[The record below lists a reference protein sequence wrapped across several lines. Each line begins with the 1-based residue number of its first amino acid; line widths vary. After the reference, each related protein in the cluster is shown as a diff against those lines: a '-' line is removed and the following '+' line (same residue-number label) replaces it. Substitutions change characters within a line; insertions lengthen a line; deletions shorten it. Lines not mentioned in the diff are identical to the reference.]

1 MSALNSHNALGRG
14 MGTLLSTDF
23 DKSILLGES
32 ERIQKISIDF
42 VAPNV
47 NQPRKEFN
55 TDSIGEL
62 AESIKVH
69 GVLQPLIVAPIKGE
83 KDKYSIIAGER
94 RWRASKLAKL
104 KTVPV
109 IVRDEK
115 EDTKLEIALIENIQR
130 VNLSPLE
137 LAKSVNE
144 LHQNFDL
151 TYDDIGKRLGKS
163 GRTIANNVRLLQL
176 PKEAIDAL
184 NSNKITEG
192 HARSIL
198 SLNANPSAQRELLDT
213 IIKKGWSVRQA
224 ERWVVAY
231 KKLGADNKT
240 AHERVK
246 TENPY
251 TKQLGKRIDAPVSIK
266 RTARGG
272 RLEIGFKNEDDL
284 ARIIKQLS

>member
-14 MGTLLSTDF
+14 MNSLLSSDF
-23 DKSILLGES
+23 DKSILLDES
-32 ERIQKISIDF
+32 ERIQKIAINQIS
-42 VAPNV
+42 PNV

-55 TDSIGEL
+55 RESISEL

-69 GVLQPLIVAPIKGE
+69 GVLQPLIVAPVDGE

-94 RWRASKLAKL
+94 RWRASKLANL

-115 EDTKLEIALIENIQR
+115 EDIKLEIALIENIQR
-130 VNLSPLE
+130 VNLSPME

-144 LHQNFDL
+144 LHSNFNI

-176 PKEAIDAL
+176 PQEAINAL
-184 NSNKITEG
+184 NSNKISEG

-198 SLNANPSAQRELLDT
+198 SLNNDPLVQKELLDT
-213 IIKKGWSVRQA
+213 IIKNGWSVRQA
-224 ERWVVAY
+224 ERWVVAF
-231 KKLGADNKT
+231 KKLGVDNKT

-251 TKQLGKRIDAPVSIK
+251 TKKLGIRLNAPVSIK
-266 RTARGG
+266 RTAKGG
-272 RLEIGFKNEDDL
+272 RLEISFKNEDDL

>member
-1 MSALNSHNALGRG
+1 VSALNSHNALGRG
-14 MGTLLSTDF
+14 MNSLLSSDF
-23 DKSILLGES
+23 DKSILLDES
-32 ERIQKISIDF
+32 ERIQKIAINQIS
-42 VAPNV
+42 PNV

-55 TDSIGEL
+55 RESISEL

-69 GVLQPLIVAPIKGE
+69 GVLQPLIVAPVDGE

-94 RWRASKLAKL
+94 RWRASKLANL

-115 EDTKLEIALIENIQR
+115 EDIKLEIALIENIQR
-130 VNLSPLE
+130 VNLSPME

-144 LHQNFDL
+144 LHSNFNI

-176 PKEAIDAL
+176 PQEAINAL
-184 NSNKITEG
+184 NSNKISEG

-198 SLNANPSAQRELLDT
+198 SLNNDPLVQKELLDT
-213 IIKKGWSVRQA
+213 IIKNGWSVRQA
-224 ERWVVAY
+224 ERWVVAF
-231 KKLGADNKT
+231 KKLGVDNKT

-251 TKQLGKRIDAPVSIK
+251 TKKLGIRLNAPVSIK
-266 RTARGG
+266 RTAKGG
-272 RLEIGFKNEDDL
+272 RLEISFKNEDDL